1 MSTSY
6 PQKVAV
12 RFGGFE
18 LDHSGELRSKGRK
31 IKLQDQPLQIL
42 QFLIERHGQIVTRQ
56 ELRARIWPSDTFVDF
71 DHGINNAI
79 KRLREA
85 LRNTANS
92 LPRGIASG
100 ESLTRSRT
108 RILRRRTLFGFKL
121 GDKLAAATRQGL
133 VKRGVSASGL
143 NCQLFER

>member
-42 QFLIERHGQIVTRQ
+42 QFLIERHGQIVTRE

-100 ESLTRSRT
+100 ESLARSEQEFFADGLSLDLSSAINRQP
-108 RILRRRTLFGFKL
+108 RRGRVSLSVGFQ
-121 GDKLAAATRQGL
+121 LAG
-133 VKRGVSASGL
+133 
-143 NCQLFER
+143 